1 MDLGLTGRNAIVCGS
16 SKGLGFACASA
27 LARAGANVL
36 LNGRSENGLK
46 EACKR
51 LSAEAGIPIRGV
63 TADVTEEGGRNALLE
78 ALPQPDILVTNAA
91 GPPPGNFEDWGEAEW
106 NAAVRANMIAPI
118 LFVRRCIGGMRQ
130 RRWGR
135 IINITSSAVKAP
147 LSSLGLS
154 NGARSG
160 LTGFMAGLARQ
171 VARDGVTI
179 NNLLPGSFATDRL
192 RHLAQAEADK
202 RGLSFDEVW
211 IEKARLNP
219 TGRLGRPEE
228 FGATCAFL
236 ASDLAGYIN
245 GQNLLLDGGTYPGT
259 F

>member
-16 SKGLGFACASA
+16 SKGLGFACAST
-27 LARAGANVL
+27 LAKAGANVL

-46 EACKR
+46 EACER
-51 LSAEAGIPIRGV
+51 LSAEVGVPIQGLA
-63 TADVTEEGGRNALLE
+63 ADVTEEGGRNDLLR

-118 LFVRRCIGGMRQ
+118 QFVRQCIGGMRQ

-147 LSSLGLS
+147 LPSLGLS

-192 RHLAQAEADK
+192 RHLAQTEADA
-202 RGLSFDEVW
+202 RGLSFEEIW
-211 IEKARLNP
+211 AEKPRLNP

-228 FGATCAFL
+228 FGAACAFL